1 MVAMGGSDRGLQLG
15 CVDFNHVVLNF
26 VEHCESGVL
35 ASFSQR
41 GPSELVQH
49 VCDTRSGVVFSEAVP
64 GCSPLHALQFV
75 DVLLCVGVPCSACIF
90 QCWANKTR
98 VCFLFD

>member
-26 VEHCESGVL
+26 VKHCESGVL
-35 ASFSQR
+35 TSFLQR

-49 VCDTRSGVVFSEAVP
+49 VCDTRFWVLFSEAVP
-64 GCSPLHALQFV
+64 GCSPLYTLQFV
-75 DVLLCVGVPCSACIF
+75 DVLLRVRIPSSA
-90 QCWANKTR
+90 
-98 VCFLFD
+98 